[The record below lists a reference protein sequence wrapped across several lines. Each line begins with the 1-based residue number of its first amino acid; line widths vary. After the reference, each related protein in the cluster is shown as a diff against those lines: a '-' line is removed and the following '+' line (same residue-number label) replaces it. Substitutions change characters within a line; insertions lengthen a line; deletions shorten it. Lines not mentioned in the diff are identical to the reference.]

1 MKLLEDQNGG
11 RLPGYSLN
19 AHRMHVGETLGGAAG
34 QEGGAREGEE
44 EEEEGEVLLTA
55 YNK

>member
-55 YNK
+55 YKK